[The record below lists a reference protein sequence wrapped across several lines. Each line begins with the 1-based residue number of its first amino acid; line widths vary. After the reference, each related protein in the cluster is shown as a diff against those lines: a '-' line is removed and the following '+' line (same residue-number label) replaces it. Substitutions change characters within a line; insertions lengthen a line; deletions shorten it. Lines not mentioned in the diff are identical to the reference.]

1 MGKSFYASSDA
12 VGLKISRWL
21 AVTGFIVLA
30 IMAMW
35 IVVDV
40 FSGIFRWGLP
50 GMVDWVEVLN
60 VICVAL
66 PLPYV
71 TLRKGHIS
79 MTLIEHRLSNRGKHL
94 ADLMILTG
102 IFLFSAVMAWRLSI
116 EAWYSLKIW
125 ERNDVGLVVYWF
137 PAKIGLAFG
146 FIMTSLVVII
156 QLIGAVSRK
165 REGDGGQK

>member
-1 MGKSFYASSDA
+1 
-12 VGLKISRWL
+12 
-21 AVTGFIVLA
+21 
-30 IMAMW
+30 MAMW

-79 MTLIEHRLSNRGKHL
+79 MTLIEHRLSNRGKHV

-116 EAWYSLKIW
+116 EACYSLKMW

>member
-1 MGKSFYASSDA
+1 MGKSFYTSANAVALSAS
-12 VGLKISRWL
+12 RCL
-21 AVTGFIVLA
+21 AVAGFVVLSA
-30 IMAMW
+30 MAFW
-35 IVVDV
+35 ILIDV

-60 VICVAL
+60 VICIAL

-71 TLRKGHIS
+71 TLRRGHIS
-79 MTLIEHRLSNRGKHL
+79 MTLIEQRLSERGKHVS
-94 ADLMILTG
+94 DLIILTG

-116 EAWYSLKIW
+116 EAWYSLKMW

-146 FIMTSLVVII
+146 FIMMTLVVII
-156 QLIGAVSRK
+156 QFIDAVSKNKGGK
-165 REGDGGQK
+165 RAQK

>member
-1 MGKSFYASSDA
+1 MGKSFYASADA
-12 VGLKISRWL
+12 VGLMVSRWL

-79 MTLIEHRLSNRGKHL
+79 MTLIEHRLSNRGKHV

-116 EAWYSLKIW
+116 EACYSLKMW